1 MFGGEIMSQPFGNNK
16 AYNLAYKLTNNIMVK
31 TIIPKEIKGKT
42 GSD

>member
-31 TIIPKEIKGKT
+31 TIIPEEIKDKI

>member
-1 MFGGEIMSQPFGNNK
+1 MSQPFGNNK

-31 TIIPKEIKGKT
+31 TIIPKEIKDKT